1 MRYHMMKYIDIL
13 EAYLVCRG
21 NKRSAVSTTK
31 FEIDYIPLLLQLCR
45 DVNERVYAPSR
56 SIAFLVTKPQLRE
69 IFAAEFRDRIVHHYL
84 DLRLRPIIENE
95 LIDTTCSNRI
105 GKGVEYAVKSL
116 YGAIRTASNNYTR
129 DCYVCKM
136 DLKGFF
142 MSISKPRIKE
152 LVIECIKEK
161 YKGDDIDTVIY
172 LIDITLSNCPE
183 KNCLL
188 KTAWEKWELLPKS
201 KSKFF
206 IGEDFGLTIGD
217 LISQL
222 LANFL
227 LNGLD
232 HYVTEFLGFTFYV
245 RYVDDFVIVHESK
258 DELLKAVPLIREKL
272 NEVGVTLHPD
282 KFYIQH
288 YIKGV
293 EFVGSVI
300 KPHRIYVHNRT
311 VHNAFAA
318 VERLN
323 GIIPSPSTL
332 EDFRATINSYLGFMK
347 NRAAYNIRKRLISTI
362 NDRWMECIDVSD
374 DLTKIVIKDKYLK
387 RNITKQKL
395 KNQRLCNK
403 KKLTRSIKEYTS
415 ASSFS
420 V

>member
-1 MRYHMMKYIDIL
+1 MTYHMMKYIDIL

-31 FEIDYIPLLLQLCR
+31 FEIDYILLLLQLCR
-45 DVNERVYAPSR
+45 DVNERVYTPSR
-56 SIAFLVTKPQLRE
+56 SIAFLVTKPRLRE
-69 IFAAEFRDRIVHHYL
+69 IFAAEFRDRIIHHYL

-95 LIDTTCSNRI
+95 LIDTTCSNRA

-116 YGAIRTASNNYTR
+116 DSAIKTVSKNYTR

-142 MSISKPRIKE
+142 MSINKPRIKE
-152 LVIECIKEK
+152 LVIKCLKEK
-161 YKGDDIDTVIY
+161 YKGDDIETVIY
-172 LIDITLSNCPE
+172 LIDVTLSNCPE
-183 KNCLL
+183 KNCKL
-188 KTAWEKWELLPKS
+188 KTDWEKWDLLPKS

-227 LNGLD
+227 LNGID
-232 HYVTEFLGFTFYV
+232 HYVTESLGFPYFV

-258 DELLKAVPLIREKL
+258 EELLKAVPLIREKL

-288 YIKGV
+288 YSKGV

-311 VHNAFAA
+311 IHNAFVA
-318 VERLN
+318 VNRFN
-323 GIIPSPSTL
+323 RIFPTPDTL
-332 EDFRATINSYLGFMK
+332 EEFRAVVNSYLGFMK
-347 NRAAYNIRKRLISTI
+347 NRATYNIRKRLISEI
-362 NDRWMECIDVSD
+362 NDEWKRYIDISD
-374 DLTKIVIKDKYLK
+374 NLTKVVIKGEYLK
-387 RNITKQKL
+387 RNIIKQRL
-395 KNQRLCNK
+395 INQKLCNK
-403 KKLTRSIKEYTS
+403 KKLTRSIREYTN
-415 ASSFS
+415 ANSFS
-420 V
+420 A